1 MIGARR
7 SRPEAGGDGFF
18 ASLNDLLIGLL
29 FLFILLLMAFALRYQ
44 QASDEASK
52 QIASLQE
59 RITERAGR
67 RAELLQTIDGK
78 LKAQGVVLDI
88 KPDKGEINFSGD
100 ELFKINS
107 PELNPTALPKL
118 KALAIELENALP
130 CYSSERLVRDNCSAD
145 SAPLFEA
152 VYVEGHT
159 DDLQF
164 ANSPDANWALSSARA
179 INAYRQMRLF
189 APKLKDVKNA
199 DGSATMFGVSAYA
212 DQRPLPV
219 NPKITIDETRAQNRR
234 IAFRFLLAPP
244 TANELSKRQ
253 AGGGEL

>member
-1 MIGARR
+1 MSGARR
-7 SRPEAGGDGFF
+7 LRPEAGGDGFF

-44 QASDEASK
+44 QASDEATK

-67 RAELLQTIDGK
+67 RTALLQAIDGK
-78 LKAQGVVLDI
+78 LRAQKIVLDI
-88 KPDKGEINFSGD
+88 DPEKGEIRLLGD
-100 ELFKINS
+100 QLFQLNS
-107 PELNPTALPKL
+107 SELNPDALPKL
-118 KALAIELENALP
+118 KALALELENSLP
-130 CYSSERLVRDNCSAD
+130 CYSAERLVRAD
-145 SAPLFEA
+145 CPSESAPLFEA

-164 ANSPDANWALSSARA
+164 ANFPDANWALSSERA
-179 INAYRQMRLF
+179 IKAYRQMRLF
-189 APKLKDVKNA
+189 APKLKDMKNA

-212 DQRPLPV
+212 DQRPLPI
-219 NPKITIDETRAQNRR
+219 NPKLTIDKTRAQNRR

>member
-1 MIGARR
+1 MNGTRR
-7 SRPEAGGDGFF
+7 SRPEASGDGFF

-44 QASDEASK
+44 QASDQASK

-67 RAELLQTIDGK
+67 RTELLQSIDGR
-78 LKAQGVVLDI
+78 LKAQGIILDI
-88 KPDKGEINFSGD
+88 DPEKGEIRLLGD
-100 ELFKINS
+100 QLFKLNS
-107 PELNPTALPKL
+107 SELNPEALPKL
-118 KALAIELENALP
+118 RALALELEDSLP
-130 CYSSERLVRDNCSAD
+130 CYSAERLVRDDCSPQ
-145 SAPLFEA
+145 STPLFEA

-164 ANSPDANWALSSARA
+164 ANSPDANWSLSSERA
-179 INAYRQMRLF
+179 IKAYRQMRLF
-189 APKLKDVKNA
+189 APKLKDIKNA

-212 DQRPLPV
+212 DQRPLPT
-219 NPKITIDETRAQNRR
+219 NPELSVEQTRAQNRR

-244 TANELSKRQ
+244 TVNELSKRQ